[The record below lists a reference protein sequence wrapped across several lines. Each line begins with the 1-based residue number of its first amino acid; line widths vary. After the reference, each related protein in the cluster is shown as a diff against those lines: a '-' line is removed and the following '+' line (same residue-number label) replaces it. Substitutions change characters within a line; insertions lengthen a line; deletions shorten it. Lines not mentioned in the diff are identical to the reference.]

1 MVAMEVATAVV
12 TVDTVVVTEVAMAVD
27 MVVTEVAMEDMDM
40 ARKRET
46 LMPNQKLMLLL
57 KPMPIM
63 VMEAMEVDMAD
74 TVMVDTVDTATD
86 AKGDQLNQATDTV
99 AMVDAEDTV
108 DTEGTVDTDMV
119 VTEATVDTEA
129 MAVTEATVD
138 MDMVD
143 MAIMVKSD
151 MSLIRKSNICDA
163 LKPKRRVLFC
173 IIKMYDIFIF
183 IPHQCI
189 SVINHTHFN
198 LIYRIQNKY
207 PMHKSAIFISFLN

>member
-1 MVAMEVATAVV
+1 
-12 TVDTVVVTEVAMAVD
+12 
-27 MVVTEVAMEDMDM
+27 MEDMDM
-40 ARKRET
+40 VRRRET

-74 TVMVDTVDTATD
+74 TVMVDTVDMATD

-99 AMVDAEDTV
+99 ATV

-143 MAIMVKSD
+143 MDIMVKSD
-151 MSLIRKSNICDA
+151 MSLIRKSDICDA
-163 LKPKRRVLFC
+163 LKPKRRILFC
-173 IIKMYDIFIF
+173 ITKIYKIFIF

-189 SVINHTHFN
+189 SVINQTHFN
-198 LIYRIQNKY
+198 L
-207 PMHKSAIFISFLN
+207 